1 MCRQQGRIR
10 VALVTGLVAAAIA
23 FALILFARSVAGTVA
38 AIAVALAVGVVA
50 GIMTHRHMHARG
62 CLREASRSIIA
73 GRLHQLEQELP
84 RLDTRLPEPATAEM
98 LERMEAAVERADLL
112 RRIADGMHDV
122 EALFHM
128 DGRLIWIS
136 PSVEGLTGYSPTE
149 CATAADTLE
158 LLVYEPDLRFCREAV
173 RRAAER
179 PGAEVEFFEMRLQS
193 RETGV
198 RWVACQ
204 WRRMERDGEPIG
216 LRMSAQDVQARKE
229 AEYRLLETVAELRRS
244 RALSE
249 HYLARSNDERMRLTA
264 LLDAIRLGI
273 LFMDRDHRVL
283 YVNRPALEIWGFR
296 FDENLIGVR
305 DVVLQSRIAPLLQ
318 SPDPYFHHIADV
330 LSGAHDGSAVE
341 VHLRDGRVITEI
353 SVVVGKGVDGRGL
366 GRVWIYEDVTEQRET
381 AHRLIELAERDPLT
395 DLFNRRRFHEELER
409 LLAEASRRK
418 YEVGL
423 LVFDLDGFKPINDN
437 FGHQAGDDVLVT
449 IARRV
454 GGIIRRNETFFRLGG
469 DEFAVLVPDADDAGL
484 QELARRIVEGVA
496 GLSFEFDGQ
505 QASLTASL
513 GIAIFPRHARDGERL
528 VAVADAAMYRA
539 KEGGRNRW
547 VIGEPVP
554 AESDRMRTSLENE
567 TLRRED

>member
-1 MCRQQGRIR
+1 MITGFLVAA
-10 VALVTGLVAAAIA
+10 VALVLM
-23 FALILFARSVAGTVA
+23 LFARSAGNMIA
-38 AIAVALAVGVVA
+38 AISVALAVGVVA

-62 CLREASRSIIA
+62 CLREASRSVIS
-73 GRLHQLEQELP
+73 GRLDQLERELP
-84 RLDTRLPEPATAEM
+84 RLDTRLPEPASAEM

-136 PSVEGLTGYSPTE
+136 PSVEGLTGYSPAE
-149 CATAADTLE
+149 CAAAEDTLE
-158 LLVYEPDLRFCREAV
+158 LLVHEPDLGFCREAV
-173 RRAAER
+173 KRAAER
-179 PGAEVEFFEMRLQS
+179 SGEEMEFFEMRLQS

-204 WRRMERDGEPIG
+204 WRRMERDGQPIG

-283 YVNRPALEIWGFR
+283 YINRPALEIWGFR

-305 DVVLQSRIAPLLQ
+305 DVVLQSRVSLLLQ
-318 SPDPYFHHIADV
+318 SPESYFCHVADV
-330 LSGAHDGSAVE
+330 LSGTHDGSAVE
-341 VHLRDGRVITEI
+341 VHLKDGRVITEM

-381 AHRLIELAERDPLT
+381 AHRLVELAERDPLT
-395 DLFNRRRFHEELER
+395 DLFNRRRFHEELDR
-409 LLAEASRRK
+409 LLAEASRRE

-423 LVFDLDGFKPINDN
+423 LIFDLDGFKPINDA

-496 GLSFEFDGQ
+496 SLRFEFDGQ
-505 QASLTASL
+505 PASLTASL
-513 GIAIFPRHARDGERL
+513 GIGLFPRHASDGERL
-528 VAVADAAMYRA
+528 VAVADAAMYEA

-547 VIGEPVP
+547 TIGKPVGF
-554 AESDRMRTSLENE
+554 ESDRMRSSLENE

>member
-1 MCRQQGRIR
+1 M
-10 VALVTGLVAAAIA
+10 LVTALLAAAL
-23 FALILFARSVAGTVA
+23 ALLLMLLARSV
-38 AIAVALAVGVVA
+38 GVVPMVGAVLVVGAAA
-50 GIMTHRHMHARG
+50 GLLTHRHLKVRG
-62 CLREASRSIIA
+62 CLREASRSMIS
-73 GRLHQLEQELP
+73 GRLDLLEQELP
-84 RLDTRLPEPATAEM
+84 RLDMRHPEPASAEM

-112 RRIADGMHDV
+112 RRIADGMHDL
-122 EALFHM
+122 EALFHL
-128 DGRLIWIS
+128 DGRLMWIS
-136 PSVEGLTGYSPTE
+136 PSVEGLTGYTPE
-149 CATAADTLE
+149 DCAAVEDPIA
-158 LLVYEPDLRFCREAV
+158 LLVHQPDLGYCKGAI

-179 PGAEVEFFEMRLQS
+179 PGDEVESFEMRLEC
-193 RETGV
+193 REGAV

-204 WRRMERDGEPIG
+204 WRRMERDGEPVG
-216 LRMSAQDVQARKE
+216 LRMSAQDVQDRKE

-273 LFMDRDHRVL
+273 LFMDRDHRAL

-296 FDENLIGVR
+296 ADENLIGVR
-305 DVVLQSRIAPLLQ
+305 DLVLQNRVASLLQ
-318 SPDPYFHHIADV
+318 SPEAYFRHVADV
-330 LSGAHDGSAVE
+330 LSGEHDGAAVE
-341 VHLRDGRVITEI
+341 VHLKDGRVITEM
-353 SVVVGKGVDGRGL
+353 SAVVGKGVDGRGL
-366 GRVWIYEDVTEQRET
+366 GRVWIYEDVTAQREI
-381 AHRLIELAERDPLT
+381 AHRLVELAERDPLT

-409 LLAEASRRK
+409 VLAEASRREF
-418 YEVGL
+418 EVGL
-423 LVFDLDGFKPINDN
+423 LMFDLDGFKPINDA

-484 QELARRIVEGVA
+484 EELARRIVEGVA
-496 GLSFEFDGQ
+496 SLSFEFDGQ
-505 QASLTASL
+505 PASLTASL
-513 GIAIFPRHARDGERL
+513 GIGLFPRHADDGERL

-547 VIGEPVP
+547 VIGEP
-554 AESDRMRTSLENE
+554 ARGESDRMRSSQEETE

>member
-1 MCRQQGRIR
+1 MVLITA
-10 VALVTGLVAAAIA
+10 VLVAAASL
-23 FALILFARSVAGTVA
+23 ALMVVARSLASMA
-38 AIAVALAVGVVA
+38 MAFWVALAIGGVA
-50 GIMTHRHMHARG
+50 GFMTHRHVRTRG
-62 CLREASRSIIA
+62 CVREKTGSMLS
-73 GRLHQLEQELP
+73 GRLELLEQELP
-84 RLDTRLPEPATAEM
+84 RFEIGLPERASAEM
-98 LERMEAAVERADLL
+98 LDRMEAAVERADLL

-136 PSVEGLTGYSPTE
+136 PSVKGLTGYSPEE
-149 CATAADTLE
+149 CAESDDPIA
-158 LLVYEPDLRFCREAV
+158 LLVHEPDLGFCKGAI

-179 PGAEVEFFEMRLQS
+179 PGKEVESFEMRLEH
-193 RETGV
+193 REGAV

-204 WRRMERDGEPIG
+204 WRRMERDGEPVG
-216 LRMSAQDVQARKE
+216 LRMSAQDVQDRKE

-273 LFMDRDHRVL
+273 LFMDRDHRAL

-296 FDENLIGVR
+296 ADENLIGVR
-305 DVVLQSRIAPLLQ
+305 DVVLQSRVATLLQ
-318 SPDPYFHHIADV
+318 SPDAYFRHVADV
-330 LSGAHDGSAVE
+330 LSGEHDGAAVE
-341 VHLRDGRVITEI
+341 VHLKDGRVITEM
-353 SVVVGKGVDGRGL
+353 SAVVGKGVDGRGL
-366 GRVWIYEDVTEQRET
+366 GRVWIYEDVTAQREI
-381 AHRLIELAERDPLT
+381 AHRLVELAERDPLT

-409 LLAEASRRK
+409 VLADASRREF
-418 YEVGL
+418 EVGL
-423 LVFDLDGFKPINDN
+423 LLFDLDGFKPINDA

-496 GLSFEFDGQ
+496 ALSFEFDGQ
-505 QASLTASL
+505 PASLTASL
-513 GIAIFPRHARDGERL
+513 GIGLFPRHARDGERL

-547 VIGEPVP
+547 VIGEP
-554 AESDRMRTSLENE
+554 ARSESDRMRSSHDETK